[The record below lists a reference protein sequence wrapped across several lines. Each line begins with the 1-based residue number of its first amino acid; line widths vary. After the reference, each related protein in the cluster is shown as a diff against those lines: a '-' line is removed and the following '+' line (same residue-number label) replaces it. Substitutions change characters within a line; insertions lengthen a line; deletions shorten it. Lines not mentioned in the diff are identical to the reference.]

1 MAWLPEGGKILKICL
16 LVLTECPNV
25 TDGQTHR
32 HRMTAKAALD
42 RAAKTAK
49 ITNGEIIHHHD
60 AYVLLSKVTF
70 CNFYSFR
77 SFMSPLSDI
86 N

>member
-1 MAWLPEGGKILKICL
+1 M
-16 LVLTECPNV
+16 
-25 TDGQTHR
+25 
-32 HRMTAKAALD
+32 MAKAALD